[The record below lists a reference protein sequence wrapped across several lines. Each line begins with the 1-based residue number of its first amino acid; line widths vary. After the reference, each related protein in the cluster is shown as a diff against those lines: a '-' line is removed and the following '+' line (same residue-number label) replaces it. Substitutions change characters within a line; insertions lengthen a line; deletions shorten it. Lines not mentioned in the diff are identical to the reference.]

1 MTASASHPTS
11 PVGVLR
17 HQAALVHR
25 VVQIN
30 ADGVTQ
36 AESLVQPQPAGNC
49 LNWVVGHLLAVYHNV
64 LPLLGQ
70 EPVLDAAVLKRYNRG
85 SAPLRNGADALD
97 ISQLMTAWDECC
109 RRVDAGLARLSEDT
123 LAEPAPVSPTNNPD
137 ETIGSLLST
146 VCWHQAYHSGQIG
159 VLRRIAGKPGA
170 IK

>member
-1 MTASASHPTS
+1 MTTSASNLTS
-11 PVGVLR
+11 TIDVLR
-17 HQAALVHR
+17 HQTRLVHR

-30 ADGVTQ
+30 TEGVTQ

-49 LNWVVGHLLAVYHNV
+49 INWVLGHLVAVYHNV

-70 EPVLDAAVLKRYNRG
+70 EPVLDPATVKRYDRG

-97 ISQLMTAWDECC
+97 ISELMAAWDECC
-109 RRVDAGLARLSEDT
+109 KRVDAGLAEFADER
-123 LAEPAPVSPTNNPD
+123 LAEPAAASPTGNPD

-146 VCWHQAYHSGQIG
+146 CWHQAYHSGQLG
-159 VLRRIAGKPGA
+159 VMRRIAGKPGA

>member
-1 MTASASHPTS
+1 MTASTS
-11 PVGVLR
+11 NLTGTIDVLR
-17 HQAALVHR
+17 HQTALVHR

-49 LNWVVGHLLAVYHNV
+49 LNWVLGHLLAVYHQV

-70 EPVLDAAVLKRYNRG
+70 EPVIESSVIQRYNRG
-85 SAPLRNGADALD
+85 SAPMLDGTEALD
-97 ISQLMTAWDECC
+97 ISELTAAWDECC
-109 RRVDAGLARLSEDT
+109 MRVDAGLAGLSAET
-123 LAEPAPVSPTNNPD
+123 LAAPAPRSPTGNPD

-146 VCWHQAYHSGQIG
+146 VCWHQAYHAGQTG
-159 VLRRIAGKPGA
+159 MLRRIAGKPGA

>member
-1 MTASASHPTS
+1 MTASASNLTS
-11 PVGVLR
+11 TIDVLR
-17 HQAALVHR
+17 HQARMVHR

-30 ADGVTQ
+30 VDGVTQ
-36 AESLVQPQPAGNC
+36 TESLVQPHPAGNC

-70 EPVLDAAVLKRYNRG
+70 EPVLEASVLKRYDRG
-85 SAPLRNGADALD
+85 SPPLRNGDDALD
-97 ISQLMTAWDECC
+97 ISELMKAWDECC
-109 RRVDAGLARLSEDT
+109 TRVDAGLAGLSDNV
-123 LAEPAPVSPTNNPD
+123 LAEPAPMSPTGNPD

-146 VCWHQAYHSGQIG
+146 VCWHQAYHSGQTG